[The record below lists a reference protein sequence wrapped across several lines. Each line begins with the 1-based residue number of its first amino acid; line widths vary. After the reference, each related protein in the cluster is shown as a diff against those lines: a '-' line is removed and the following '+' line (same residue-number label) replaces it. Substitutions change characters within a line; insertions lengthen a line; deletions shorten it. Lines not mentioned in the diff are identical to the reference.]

1 MCNLLEFEIIMLF
14 FWMLIG
20 RLKVIND
27 DVIYINRHIYK
38 PGSIST
44 GFEGGMNTALHNV
57 HLLLLHNDI

>member
-1 MCNLLEFEIIMLF
+1 MCNLLKFEIIMLF
-14 FWMLIG
+14 FWMLPG